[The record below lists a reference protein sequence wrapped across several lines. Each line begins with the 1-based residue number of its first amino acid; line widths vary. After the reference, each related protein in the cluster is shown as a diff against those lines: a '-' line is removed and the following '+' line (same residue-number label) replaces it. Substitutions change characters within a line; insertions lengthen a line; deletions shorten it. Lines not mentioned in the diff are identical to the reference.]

1 MGTHPIFESDFDCNR
16 MQDILDR
23 IWENSS
29 LMKNERE
36 KQPERFFSYW
46 QPAAIG
52 LITFSASILATQR
65 WRTSVISTSVP
76 VASLYGYG
84 QYRYSYEQYRNK
96 IEKIRNQM
104 TFELVHKN
112 I

>member
-1 MGTHPIFESDFDCNR
+1 

-52 LITFSASILATQR
+52 LITFSASILVSTPVVPNQISSIFRQHRDGGRRLSAHR
-65 WRTSVISTSVP
+65 YPWR
-76 VASLYGYG
+76 
-84 QYRYSYEQYRNK
+84 RYMVMGNTDIVMNS
-96 IEKIRNQM
+96 IEIRLRKIRNQM